1 MKKKGNIMGHTEKRS
16 VAEFYRDY
24 ETTIENHI
32 GNPDSELFD
41 GVRAILIGNKIKLGQ
56 EINNLLGADYEY
68 N

>member
-1 MKKKGNIMGHTEKRS
+1 MGHTEKRS

-56 EINNLLGADYEY
+56 AVTEQERLYWEQGMSNR
-68 N
+68 

>member
-1 MKKKGNIMGHTEKRS
+1 MGHTEKRS

-32 GNPDSELFD
+32 GNPDSEIFD

-56 EINNLLGADYEY
+56 VVTEQERLYWEQGMSNR
-68 N
+68 